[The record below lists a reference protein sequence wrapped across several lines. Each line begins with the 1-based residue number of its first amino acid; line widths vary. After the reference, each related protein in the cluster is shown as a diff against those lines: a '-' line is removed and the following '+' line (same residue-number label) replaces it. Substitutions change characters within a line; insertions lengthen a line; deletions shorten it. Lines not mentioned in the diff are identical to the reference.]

1 MIKNRKILFAIAVV
15 IILIAAAYIGSSTY
29 QYGKDSYIDYYD
41 ISPIPASKEPGYN
54 YETLMHTTESG
65 ERFNSEGSSDVTE
78 RMVAY
83 KGYITIE
90 TEDIVMTLNK
100 IRNLAESHNGYV
112 AGSSRSSYGAQNRAE
127 ITIRIPQDQFH
138 NAITSIESYGEVLDA
153 STTSDDVTERY
164 IDLKAR
170 LGNLQKQEERLLE
183 ILEMATTIEEI
194 LEVESM
200 LTNTRSQIEYLQGQ
214 INYLESNV
222 EMSVITVKLR
232 EPSPPFTPPGMD
244 WGEVFETALN
254 GFFVVVRGLIIIT
267 VSLLPFAI
275 IGILAYYI
283 YSRVTKRKKVR
294 KK

>member
-15 IILIAAAYIGSSTY
+15 IILIAAAYIGSSAY
-29 QYGKDSYIDYYD
+29 QYGKEGYLNYYD
-41 ISPIPASKEPGYN
+41 ISPMPASKEPGYD
-54 YETLMHTTESG
+54 YETLMHAADSG
-65 ERFNSEGSSDVTE
+65 ERFNSEESSDVTE
-78 RMVAY
+78 RMVVY

-90 TEDIVMTLNK
+90 TEDIVETLNK

-127 ITIRIPQDQFH
+127 ITIRIPQNQFQSI
-138 NAITSIESYGEVLDA
+138 ITSIESYGEVLDA

-170 LGNLQKQEERLLE
+170 LGNLQKQENRLHE

-200 LTNTRSQIEYLQGQ
+200 LTNTRSEIEYLQGQ
-214 INYLESNV
+214 IKYLESNV
-222 EMSVITVKLR
+222 EMSVITVRLR
-232 EPSPPFTPPGMD
+232 EPSPTFTPPGMD
-244 WGEVFETALN
+244 WGEVFQTALN

-275 IGILAYYI
+275 IGIPAYYI
-283 YSRVTKRKKVR
+283 YSKVTKRKKVR